1 MTRTVSAMRVTRL
14 IVPFVWIAINVADKV
29 WWLWTLGVAA
39 IVAGVGGL
47 LASLSGS
54 ALAWTVMIGVGLFL
68 IVLIAAL
75 GARGQREVSATHR
88 RS

>member
-1 MTRTVSAMRVTRL
+1 MTRTVSAMRVMRL
-14 IVPFVWIAINVADKV
+14 IVPLVWIAINVANNV

-39 IVAGVGGL
+39 ILAGAGGF

-54 ALAWTVMIGVGLFL
+54 ALVWSVMIGVGLFL
-68 IVLIAAL
+68 IVVIAAL
-75 GARGQREVSATHR
+75 SARGQREVSATHR